1 MKRSIFLSPLVI
13 GAAALGVAACGSS
26 SSTPASS
33 SNTSSGTP
41 IVSVAKVGGS
51 DVLANSAGKTLYS
64 AAVEKGGMIRC
75 TGGCTSFWKPLTAT
89 SAQAKA
95 ASAKTGK
102 SLGVVK
108 RPDGTEQLTFD
119 GMPLYS
125 FATEGAG
132 KLQGNGFSDVF
143 AGTHFKWQAAQ
154 TGGGAPTPAP
164 SKPSGSGYG
173 Y

>member
-26 SSTPASS
+26 NSTPAA
-33 SNTSSGTP
+33 SNTSSTTP
-41 IVSVAKVGGS
+41 IVSVDKVGGT

-64 AAVEKGGMIRC
+64 AAVEKGGMIHC
-75 TGGCTSFWKPLTAT
+75 TGACTSFWKPVGAT

-102 SLGVVK
+102 TFGVVK
-108 RPDGTEQLTFD
+108 RPDGTQQLTFD

-132 KLQGNGFSDVF
+132 KLQGNGFTDVF
-143 AGTHFKWQAAQ
+143 QGTHFQWQAAR
-154 TGGGAPTPAP
+154 TSGAAPSPAP
-164 SKPSGSGYG
+164 SKPSGNGYG